1 MYGTSD
7 FKKGLKILVKDQPYV
22 IIDFQHVKPGKGNQ
36 FTRTKLKN
44 LITGSNLDLT
54 IRSGEKFKIPNV
66 QYKDMAFLYQEGE
79 EFYFMDKESFEQVSI
94 HSKILGNKSRFLKPD
109 MMTSVCFYN
118 DVVISVELPK
128 SVVLK
133 IKKTDP
139 GFKGNTVSNTFKP
152 AELETGFSL
161 SVPLHIQEG
170 DQVKVNTEEGI
181 YIERVSQSTGKKH

>member
-7 FKKGLKILVKDQPYV
+7 FKKGLKILVKGQPFV

-54 IRSGEKFKIPNV
+54 VRSGEKFKVPDIT
-66 QYKDMAFLYQEGE
+66 YKEMSFLYKEGDH
-79 EFYFMDKESFEQVSI
+79 FYFMDVSSYEQVSV
-94 HSKILGNKSRFLKPD
+94 HRGVVDSAVHFLKGD
-109 MMTSVCFYN
+109 MRVSVCLYEGN
-118 DVVISVELPK
+118 VISIELSK
-128 SVVLK
+128 SVVLRV
-133 IKKTDP
+133 KKTDP

-161 SVPLHIQEG
+161 QVPLHINEG
-170 DQVKVNTEEGI
+170 DYVKVNTSDGV
-181 YIERVSQSTGKKH
+181 YVERVQQSS